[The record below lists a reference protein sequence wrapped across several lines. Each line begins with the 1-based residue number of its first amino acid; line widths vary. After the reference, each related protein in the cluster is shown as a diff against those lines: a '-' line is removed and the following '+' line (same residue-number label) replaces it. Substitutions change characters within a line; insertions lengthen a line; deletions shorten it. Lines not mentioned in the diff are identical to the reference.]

1 MKFATI
7 LKSLLVLTVVSL
19 LAACGG
25 GTSGGDSAFQPAS
38 WKISATPTANSVQSG
53 SFINVAVK
61 VTQANGANVADG
73 TTVNSA
79 VSPAANGAI
88 FADLGGG
95 NMGGPSGSTVGG
107 VANFY
112 FVADGPGGSTTLTF
126 SVVDPATPNRALS
139 TTVTVNV
146 TPPPPPPDLSW
157 RISAE
162 ATTTTLAAHTSADV
176 TVRVTRADGSLVP
189 DGTLVNATTI
199 PASSGSID
207 ESATTVGGVARFTYT
222 AGGSAGTSTARFSTT
237 DPENPGETITADVV
251 FTITEG
257 GRYLIEA
264 TAVSTELAA
273 YTSTDVTVTVKN
285 ADGSQV
291 PDGTIVSAI
300 TAPSGSGSVA
310 AVDGGTTIAGIARF
324 TFTAGGNA
332 GTSTATFSVADPD
345 DPGQTSKVDVVFT
358 ITEGAS
364 LLIDIEPAAT
374 VVRMQSRTD
383 VTVRVRTAEGAIV
396 PDGTVVNAVVVP
408 DSRGLVIGTQSNAP
422 NAATVGGVASFAF
435 ISGNQA
441 GTAAVEFSVV
451 HPESG
456 EVVTRS
462 TSFTISAMA
471 GRRMAVT
478 MLPGTIPLNGR
489 SDIKVEV
496 FEADGRP
503 VADGT
508 VINAIAFPGSYG
520 ELDQESSETLAGIAV
535 FQYQAQSQAGSV
547 DLVFSATT
555 VDAEDQHVVGRSR
568 LLIVPTDDARLK
580 LDPVRTTLPVNHFA
594 VDPFLGS
601 PYMAE
606 VTITVKDSNGQ
617 PENCTRDD
625 ACLTVS
631 VNPVGNTGGF
641 TTLDDPET
649 DDINEFLVRMGQA
662 PVGVVAGKA
671 TVFVHALHLTGSTT
685 LTVTYIDRVSNT
697 TIAAAQE
704 FEIIDATPPTPSALV
719 LTQLVSPVYAQGSG
733 GNDSTILHVEL
744 LDAIH
749 QPVPDPV
756 EGTSAHNNYRLE
768 VIGANPDEGP
778 RLSGIDAAG
787 NSVSGPQVDLRTTA
801 GIGAVNLISGEGVGS
816 FRLRLTADRADNN
829 IDNGIADPVVLERS
843 VVISDGQLWDIEI
856 TRPTVNNLTVN
867 PATGDIDVEGELQIP
882 MDPDGT
888 YSLTVGVIAT
898 DRLGNPVLPGTV
910 INFGLVDEPQDFGVG
925 DFYMAGGDGDAEEG
939 GTLFTAESG
948 CFTVAGCA
956 GRAGG
961 GAGPGDTL
969 LILSEDV
976 VGNRDLEGA
985 RTVIEVHNR
994 RSLSVNYRFNHND
1007 TTGQSVDYKGIL
1019 PYIVGR
1025 AADGNILAR
1034 AETNALGVATTKMNY
1049 PVSKLGKVVAI
1060 WAQGDGPLVAGQPKK
1075 VADVEFARFAGVAG
1089 ESARLVVSPNVLPAN
1104 TTLPVTVCVY
1114 DALNAPMGGLSV
1126 DFAFQALSGT
1136 GKVDGQP
1143 TAGTV
1148 AGLTEFGSGC
1158 TVAEVSTSGMLEDQ
1172 GGTQLVFSSGGLA
1185 DTVSF
1190 TFQTLVLQARPGA
1203 MLGSG
1208 GGVMLTLLDG
1218 SGHPQPG
1225 FQIFGTCTSSGGAT
1239 VWIERGP
1246 GITDADGR
1254 TTAVISAQNLNQIKG
1269 SGSGECTFFTADE
1282 SATATVTLE
1291 GQDMCKFMVSPAPP
1305 GCDDPEP
1312 DPEPTNFKLSA
1323 SLRSGSVLGNYSLIS
1338 SPAGV
1343 ACSAPGGSGTVD
1355 CADVEYEAGTVVSLT
1370 TVGPATG
1377 IFQGWSGD
1385 CVGDIGNPQTAT
1397 VVMSSDRTCE
1407 ARWSTGPVQE
1417 EFTLTIQVSVGVGM
1431 PIDQYTVWANPP
1443 GIEACTNFGTA
1454 GTTVTCTLNYPAGTS
1469 VSLSTITPAGA
1480 TFRGWAGACDPG
1492 PVSPPPTAV
1501 NVVMDGN
1508 RSCMA
1513 TWE

>member
-126 SVVDPATPNRALS
+126 SVVDPATPNRSLS

-237 DPENPGETITADVV
+237 DPENPGETITA
-251 FTITEG
+251 
-257 GRYLIEA
+257 
-264 TAVSTELAA
+264 
-273 YTSTDVTVTVKN
+273 
-285 ADGSQV
+285 
-291 PDGTIVSAI
+291 
-300 TAPSGSGSVA
+300 
-310 AVDGGTTIAGIARF
+310 
-324 TFTAGGNA
+324 
-332 GTSTATFSVADPD
+332 
-345 DPGQTSKVDVVFT
+345 DVVFT

-555 VDAEDQHVVGRSR
+555 ADAEDQHVVGRSR

-756 EGTSAHNNYRLE
+756 EGNSAHNNYRLE

-939 GTLFTAESG
+939 GILFTAESG

-985 RTVIEVHNR
+985 RTVTEVHNR

-1126 DFAFQALSGT
+1126 DFAFQSLVGT
-1136 GKVDGQP
+1136 GKVDGQ
-1143 TAGTV
+1143 AGSGTV
-1148 AGLTEFGSGC
+1148 ISLTEFGSGC
-1158 TVAEVSTSGMLEDQ
+1158 TTAEVSTSGMVEDE
-1172 GGTQLVFSSGGLA
+1172 GDAKLVFTSLGLS
-1185 DTVSF
+1185 DEVTF
-1190 TFQTLVLQARPGA
+1190 TYQPLILLARPSS
-1203 MLGSG
+1203 MKG
-1208 GGVMLTLLDG
+1208 GGPVVLTLLNG
-1218 SGHPQPG
+1218 AGQPQPG
-1225 FQIFGTCTSSGGAT
+1225 FRIFGTCEGSGGAT
-1239 VWIERGP
+1239 VTLVSGP
-1246 GITDADGR
+1246 GITDQDGR
-1254 TTAVISAQNLNQIKG
+1254 TTAEIGAVDLYQVGG
-1269 SGSGECTFFTADE
+1269 SGSGICTFTTADG
-1282 SATATVTLE
+1282 SATATVQLE
-1291 GQDMCKFMVSPAPP
+1291 GDDLCKS
-1305 GCDDPEP
+1305 
-1312 DPEPTNFKLSA
+1312 
-1323 SLRSGSVLGNYSLIS
+1323 
-1338 SPAGV
+1338 
-1343 ACSAPGGSGTVD
+1343 
-1355 CADVEYEAGTVVSLT
+1355 
-1370 TVGPATG
+1370 
-1377 IFQGWSGD
+1377 
-1385 CVGDIGNPQTAT
+1385 
-1397 VVMSSDRTCE
+1397 
-1407 ARWSTGPVQE
+1407 
-1417 EFTLTIQVSVGVGM
+1417 
-1431 PIDQYTVWANPP
+1431 
-1443 GIEACTNFGTA
+1443 
-1454 GTTVTCTLNYPAGTS
+1454 
-1469 VSLSTITPAGA
+1469 
-1480 TFRGWAGACDPG
+1480 
-1492 PVSPPPTAV
+1492 PVSPWPGCPTDDPTTYTLTVGLEGGTDPGTYFVISAPVGIACAGPDNMLTACTPAEFEENKIVTLTTHAPNGLGSSFGGWVGDCAEIPGSNPPQATV
-1501 NVVMDGN
+1501 TMDADK
-1508 RSCMA
+1508 SCTA
-1513 TWE
+1513 TWN